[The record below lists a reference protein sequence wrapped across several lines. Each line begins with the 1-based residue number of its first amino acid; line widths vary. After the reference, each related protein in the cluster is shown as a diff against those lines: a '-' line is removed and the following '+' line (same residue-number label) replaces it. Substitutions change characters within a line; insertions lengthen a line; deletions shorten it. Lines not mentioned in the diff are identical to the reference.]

1 MTGVALIIAFVLAII
16 VMIVAISKFKVHPFL
31 AIMAVSLIL
40 AMMAG
45 IPFVDTV
52 KPDGTKV
59 SGIPTVIGAGF
70 SGTFSSIGIVIIL
83 GALIGSVLEKTG
95 AAYCTNSD
103 SILYNGPFVLSEW
116 DGTSDTWKLE
126 KNEEYYDAKEV
137 KL

>member
-40 AMMAG
+40 AMLAG

-59 SGIPTVIGAGF
+59 SGIPTVIGAQQHRYCYYIRCIDWI
-70 SGTFSSIGIVIIL
+70 GT
-83 GALIGSVLEKTG
+83 
-95 AAYCTNSD
+95 
-103 SILYNGPFVLSEW
+103 
-116 DGTSDTWKLE
+116 
-126 KNEEYYDAKEV
+126 
-137 KL
+137 